1 MIKVIKTFID
11 RDTLKRFN
19 PGDSYPSDNPE
30 RVEQLKERGYLK
42 ETAAKGS
49 AEKTRP
55 KETAEKTAQPKKTTA
70 KTARSKKKE

>member
-1 MIKVIKTFID
+1 MKVVKAFID

-19 PGDSYPSDNPE
+19 PGDNYPSDNPE
-30 RVEQLKERGYLK
+30 RIDHLVKRGYLK